1 MLTISYWESLPK
13 LHSRGSAASTLS
25 LCTYGIIIP
34 QKSDIF
40 LWKTTKLKK
49 YLPCKGYMAWFPSP
63 KEEYLLAAAS
73 WLDPE
78 WDKSIPNTQTTFD
91 YNFYSPLVLCF
102 LVWLLHIMT
111 FSTHYYNFRIEY
123 KCKMLTSFIAKLDT
137 IQSNCYNCFSLHS
150 NQEKSKFR
158 LQSKVVL
165 VCFHSTFRS

>member
-13 LHSRGSAASTLS
+13 LQQRFAALYSIIMYLW
-25 LCTYGIIIP
+25 IIP

-49 YLPCKGYMAWFPSP
+49 YLPFKGYMAWFPSP

-91 YNFYSPLVLCF
+91 ITFTLHLFFAFWCDCCISWPLALIITILELNINARC
-102 LVWLLHIMT
+102 LLHRFM
-111 FSTHYYNFRIEY
+111 
-123 KCKMLTSFIAKLDT
+123 AKLDT

-165 VCFHSTFRS
+165 VCFQSTFRS